1 MSHVFKLVFRF
12 DFDLCPGLMDQ
23 PGEALQILS
32 PPGDKFWAGI
42 SESPGKHLFSFRHD
56 EKGHVHRSLSFEPKA
71 LFGVMEFG
79 RGVHI
84 AEIEHHDDFVEVS
97 DRCKSLMTHFEITN
111 VVRGGVRAHIG
122 ARSGI
127 ERPQIAQKFMEVVRS
142 PIEEITA
149 EALGNARDIMISYD
163 GTDRDEI
170 LYHFHCGPLTKD
182 NITGQ
187 ILNDISEL
195 NADQILEDGFDMLFD
210 IDLYEQSFDFTG
222 QSLSSWSKTKFP
234 KMKDLCNNLSRE
246 IRGEPG

>member
-1 MSHVFKLVFRF
+1 MSHVFRLVFRF
-12 DFDLCPGLMDQ
+12 DFDLCPGLMDR

-42 SESPGKHLFSFRHD
+42 SESTGKHLFSLRFD

-84 AEIEHHDDFVEVS
+84 EEIEHHDDFVEVS
-97 DRCKSLMTHFEITN
+97 ERCKSLMNQFDISS
-111 VVRGGVRAHIG
+111 VARGGVRAHIG
-122 ARSGI
+122 AKSGI
-127 ERPQIAQKFMEVVRS
+127 ERTRIAQKFMGVVRS

-149 EALGNARDIMISYD
+149 KELGAASDIMISYD
-163 GTDRDEI
+163 GKDRDEI

-182 NITGQ
+182 NIARQ
-187 ILNDISEL
+187 ILNDIPEPD
-195 NADQILEDGFDMLFD
+195 ADQILEDGFDMLFD

-234 KMKDLCNNLSRE
+234 KMKDLCNSLSRA
-246 IRGEPG
+246 IRGEPE